1 MLKFFLKAWLQD
13 ESLYPE
19 LVNWFLQW
27 AVSCR
32 CNISSHRAFCPRLET
47 SKTECLRHL
56 NKQRTHQITKETI
69 KKSMKNPLFTHLIQ
83 GLSRIKSHQNP
94 DQKQGA
100 LWSSGW
106 RPSQV
111 SCHRYFSQQGLVA
124 KTPVTVGFLPF
135 GLRAIWKQTAVEIA
149 SQGVRTTTMIK
160 QNEMK
165 TQHAKHDTARR
176 NLKCH
181 WDFRIAKLKSSDY
194 PLKRAHIEIK

>member
-1 MLKFFLKAWLQD
+1 MISPTKKVVSKVRKMFFVAFFFLKINQCWSFFKAWLQD

-19 LVNWFLQW
+19 LVNWFVQW

-56 NKQRTHQITKETI
+56 NKQRTHQITKATTR
-69 KKSMKNPLFTHLIQ
+69 KSMKNQLFTHLIQ

-111 SCHRYFSQQGLVA
+111 SCHRDFSRQGLVA
-124 KTPVTVGFLPF
+124 KTPATVGIYSFLWRKPKLIISLVNPLLECF
-135 GLRAIWKQTAVEIA
+135 GRTQPAIKDE
-149 SQGVRTTTMIK
+149 
-160 QNEMK
+160 
-165 TQHAKHDTARR
+165 
-176 NLKCH
+176 
-181 WDFRIAKLKSSDY
+181 
-194 PLKRAHIEIK
+194 